1 MVRTMPGR
9 TPKSIP
15 SAPAAAAALR
25 LAVEA
30 GAAIRAA
37 RRARRWTLRKLAE
50 ATGMGVSGVHRVE
63 AGKAGSL
70 ETYAR
75 MGVALGLRPE
85 LTFADERRPSS
96 PRQEDAVHAWM
107 GDAEAAHLQRLT
119 SPVATDE
126 PYQHYQFAGR
136 GDVVA
141 WCLAQRAF
149 HHIENRTRFPNLQEA
164 AGSYNAKREYLAGTV
179 AERLGIR
186 RGWASITHVMVCLWS
201 AEIQHVL
208 RLRTATFRAI
218 CPDGPDAFAA
228 WWAGRPSANGM
239 ANCLILFDP
248 RDRPRSR
255 RFVGLS
261 DALRVDARYR
271 GYAEAATEMLRGSAA

>member
-1 MVRTMPGR
+1 
-9 TPKSIP
+9 
-15 SAPAAAAALR
+15 
-25 LAVEA
+25 
-30 GAAIRAA
+30 
-37 RRARRWTLRKLAE
+37 
-50 ATGMGVSGVHRVE
+50 
-63 AGKAGSL
+63 
-70 ETYAR
+70 
-75 MGVALGLRPE
+75 MGVALGLRSE
-85 LTFADERRPSS
+85 LTFTDERRPSS
-96 PRQEDAVHAWM
+96 TRQEDPVHSWM

-119 SPVATDE
+119 FPVAIDE

-141 WCLAQRAF
+141 WSLGQRAF
-149 HHIENRTRFPNLQEA
+149 LHIENRTRFPNLQEA
-164 AGSYNAKREYLAGTV
+164 AGSYNAKREYLAGAV
-179 AERLGIR
+179 AQRLGLR

-228 WWAGRPSANGM
+228 WWAGTPPTSGV

-261 DALRVDARYR
+261 DALKVDARYR
-271 GYAEAATEMLRGSAA
+271 GYAEAVAEMLRSAEA

>member
-9 TPKSIP
+9 TPKSTPSP
-15 SAPAAAAALR
+15 SAATAASR

-37 RRARRWTLRKLAE
+37 RRARRWTLRKLAD
-50 ATGMGVSGVHRVE
+50 AAGIGVSGAHRVE
-63 AGKAGSL
+63 AGEAGSL

-75 MGVALGLRPE
+75 MGVALGLRSE
-85 LTFADERRPSS
+85 LTFTDERRPSS
-96 PRQEDAVHAWM
+96 PRQEDVAHAWM
-107 GDAEAAHLQRLT
+107 GEAEAAHFQRLT
-119 SPVATDE
+119 FPVAVDE

-136 GDVVA
+136 GDVVVWSA
-141 WCLAQRAF
+141 PQRAF
-149 HHIENRTRFPNLQEA
+149 LHIENRTRFPNVQEA
-164 AGSYNAKREYLAGTV
+164 AGSYNAKREYLASAV
-179 AERLGIR
+179 AQRLGIR

-201 AEIQHVL
+201 SEIQHVL

-218 CPDGPDAFAA
+218 CPDGPDSFAA
-228 WWAGRPSANGM
+228 WWAGTPPASGT
-239 ANCLILFDP
+239 ANCLVLFDP

-271 GYAEAATEMLRGSAA
+271 GYAEAAAEVLRGA